1 MTDEAEGK
9 TVEKRKRGGQAK
21 WTQAER
27 TAILGQVF
35 EGMTN
40 GHTVADTCRRL
51 KLNPGTVRQWIAKEP
66 DWTAEYQR
74 CRPLLGAALAEEA
87 IRVARESTTQTT
99 AMDRV
104 LIETLKWAAA
114 KSAPAEYGEKQLV
127 QHEGQQTL
135 QVKVIEDEVPVRNVQ
150 ALRQAAVTA
159 VLKAAAEHPVR
170 ALPAPDPD
178 EMA

>member
-1 MTDEAEGK
+1 MADETGGVVA
-9 TVEKRKRGGQAK
+9 KRKRGGQEK
-21 WTQAER
+21 WTLAER
-27 TAILGQVF
+27 TAIVAQVF

-51 KLNPGTVRQWIAKEP
+51 KLNPGTVRKWIAAEAA
-66 DWTAEYQR
+66 WTAEYQR
-74 CRPLLGAALAEEA
+74 CRPMLGAALAEEA

-104 LIETLKWAAA
+104 LIETLKWAAS

-135 QVKVIEDEVPVRNVQ
+135 QVRVLEDEVPVRNIK
-150 ALRQAAVTA
+150 ALKEAAVTA
-159 VLKAAAEHPVR
+159 VLKAAAEAPIRV
-170 ALPAPDPD
+170 LPAPDND
-178 EMA
+178 EIT